1 MTKILYF
8 LFIIRFRKI
17 VSKDDYLAIFILC
30 FLYVSIAIIAFI
42 NYIDFYNYL
51 FIMLVDILI
60 HYINRSD
67 LELLKL
73 KNNYK
78 TILFFEYVIYLS
90 PFLIVF
96 LLKKEYLLF
105 LGFILFKIIL
115 INTPKINFKTIPY
128 PFHLFNPF
136 WHISFRK
143 YKLALFFPI
152 VLILIYIAIEHNN
165 ENIIY
170 FSFIV
175 LALISCIPSFERE
188 RLEEIQITPFDSRKY
203 LIYQIKNS
211 IINTLYIIFP
221 IAIALCFFLK
231 WDLIL
236 SLFGILIITLINILL
251 KYVFYSNPYL
261 HQIVF
266 IFFVGLTIT
275 LYGVTLLIIPYLYK
289 KSIENLN
296 AIKYANH

>member
-1 MTKILYF
+1 M
-8 LFIIRFRKI
+8 
-17 VSKDDYLAIFILC
+17 

-115 INTPKINFKTIPY
+115 INTPK
-128 PFHLFNPF
+128 
-136 WHISFRK
+136 
-143 YKLALFFPI
+143 
-152 VLILIYIAIEHNN
+152 
-165 ENIIY
+165 
-170 FSFIV
+170 
-175 LALISCIPSFERE
+175 
-188 RLEEIQITPFDSRKY
+188 
-203 LIYQIKNS
+203 
-211 IINTLYIIFP
+211 
-221 IAIALCFFLK
+221 
-231 WDLIL
+231 
-236 SLFGILIITLINILL
+236 
-251 KYVFYSNPYL
+251 
-261 HQIVF
+261 
-266 IFFVGLTIT
+266 
-275 LYGVTLLIIPYLYK
+275 
-289 KSIENLN
+289 
-296 AIKYANH
+296 